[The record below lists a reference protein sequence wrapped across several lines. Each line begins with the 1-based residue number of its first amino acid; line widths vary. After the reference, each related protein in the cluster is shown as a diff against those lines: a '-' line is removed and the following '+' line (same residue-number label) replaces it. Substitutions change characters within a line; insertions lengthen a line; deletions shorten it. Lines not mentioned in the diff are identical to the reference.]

1 MTTQLFL
8 FSQINT
14 ITSEAQFSTISYLTI
29 NSNVASQDFDVAW
42 EELSLILFLLL
53 KVLHLRIS
61 NNNTHFN

>member
-29 NSNVASQDFDVAW
+29 NSNVASQDFDVVW